1 MGRAIG
7 RFDWW
12 NIKDEHTAWEWAAQ
26 LAMYDVSPFGERRQD
41 LRAGYHTA
49 QIIAAQSMDMKQDEF
64 AAMVEGL
71 IDYLP
76 CDQDQSDA
84 VDFDALK
91 RMKRS
96 E

>member
-1 MGRAIG
+1 MARACG

-12 NIKDEHTAWEWAAQ
+12 NIKGEHTAWEWAAQ
-26 LAMYDVSPFGERRQD
+26 LALYAVCPFGERRHD
-41 LRAGYHTA
+41 MRSGFHAA
-49 QIIAAQSMDMKQDEF
+49 QMIAAQSEDIKQDDF

-76 CDQDQSDA
+76 CDQDQSDK
-84 VDFDALK
+84 VDMDALK

-96 E
+96 N

>member
-26 LAMYDVSPFGERRQD
+26 LAMYEVCPFGERRQD
-41 LRAGYHTA
+41 VRSGYHTA
-49 QIIAAQSMDMKQDEF
+49 QIVASHSVDLKQDDFES
-64 AAMVEGL
+64 MVTGL

-76 CDQDQSDA
+76 CDQDQSDK
-84 VDFDALK
+84 VDMDALK